1 MSGQAYDRLKKIS
14 IEETMSAIGVQ
25 VDYLK
30 KRGFFEALK
39 NGHKSKRQILDGVEV
54 HLTSLR
60 LLTFFQKGTTC
71 SCCGLKASYFAFERN
86 AGKKGKQAE
95 GSYHLNLWGVNEE
108 GEEILFTHDHTLARV
123 LGGADDGTNTTTMCT
138 KCNCEKSKL
147 EKVLAQ
153 EKRAKERENIAA

>member
-1 MSGQAYDRLKKIS
+1 MSGQAYDRLKKVS
-14 IEETMSAIGVQ
+14 IDETMDAIGVQ
-25 VDYLK
+25 VKYFKEKGLVD
-30 KRGFFEALK
+30 ALK
-39 NGHKSKRQILDGVEV
+39 NGNKSKRDVLDGVEV

-60 LLTFFQKGTTC
+60 LLTFFQKGTIC
-71 SCCGLKASYFAFERN
+71 SCCGLEASYFAFERN
-86 AGKKGKQAE
+86 RGKKGRPPQ

-108 GEEILFTHDHTLARV
+108 GEEVLFTHDHTLARV

-153 EKRAKERENIAA
+153 EKRAKETLAA